1 MASATLSGCPS
12 VTDSDVKKYLSM
24 KSLLNPFG
32 PILLC
37 RLNWDLREVKQIGG
51 LRGCHKTGGN
61 GYPFYKIVDIKLT
74 LI

>member
-1 MASATLSGCPS
+1 
-12 VTDSDVKKYLSM
+12 M

-61 GYPFYKIVDIKLT
+61 SYPFNKIVDIKLT